1 MTDLTPEEILAAI
14 RRGLDAAAQQFEKGR
29 PDQKNRPD
37 QSNAHPLPEP
47 PPDKALE
54 PAAQDECR

>member
-29 PDQKNRPD
+29 PDRENRPD

-47 PPDKALE
+47 PPGKAL
-54 PAAQDECR
+54 

>member
-29 PDQKNRPD
+29 PDRENRPD

-47 PPDKALE
+47 PPGKALE
-54 PAAQDECR
+54 PTSQDERR